1 MSLCLVSPDGL
12 FRGIF
17 GPRPGATNDIKLM
30 RQSRLLTIFHDTPFK
45 ILGDSIFPTQGCLV
59 SIPDTAQT
67 PTRELRE
74 VINSACCR
82 GEIEHAFG
90 F

>member
-17 GPRPGATNDIKLM
+17 GPLPGATNDIKLM
-30 RQSRLLTIFHDTPFK
+30 RQSRLLTIFQDTPFK
-45 ILGDSIFPTQGCLV
+45 ILVDSAGCLV

-67 PTRELRE
+67 TTRELRE